1 MSKANG
7 EKLILTMGKKRGHE
21 GYEDKATKSREKG
34 RMNTEVGYFK
44 RKIWQPFGVND
55 LSFSMALGLF
65 KPTIPS

>member
-44 RKIWQPFGVND
+44 RKIWQPFGVLVN
-55 LSFSMALGLF
+55 LLRKYNKVKTKF
-65 KPTIPS
+65 